1 MVASLLKIVST
12 GMQDERLQPPKGQ
25 PRLSSFLTVLV
36 KTGRYT
42 TNWVRIDFD
51 TAPDFGKTGIV
62 RLPTK
67 GEMIGRVMLVANMP
81 DISTRQIEAYYTRKP
96 RYLANSNYIMLELYK
111 NRNYVR
117 TTKFNYPTSGI
128 PITYPVGDLGI
139 ATFMGVQLDDLS
151 IGGLYSITSSL
162 PLTDTSTASF
172 SMTLTDKPFD
182 TEHIDILNKDTFLLG
197 GLEGDNGYFKYSY
210 NGLNWQNVDVNVQ
223 PFISFNRLQSL
234 PQSIRYN
241 GYKYAAAGTY
251 SKKSQSIYIYSTD
264 DIVSSQP
271 SNSGS
276 GKYIAY
282 NGSQYICT
290 GSWYE
295 DNGDWLGCISYSTD
309 GISWSPPVDPIDV
322 NTNGICK
329 SVAWVPSRNCWIAV
343 GRWIY
348 PSPIDPSN
356 YIIYMIAKSSDG
368 ITWIPQ
374 TTLAGNTLDSI
385 ANTIAVNGLTVVVG
399 GTFVTPYPSSIIYST
414 DGGNTWSY
422 PTGPGGPGNGE
433 TRAVAWTGYTWV
445 AAGMWIPA
453 GTIYGVSISVSS
465 DGITWPPATNPL
477 GALNGD
483 AYTIGLSPTEM
494 VIGGQWLIPI
504 PGSVDSTVATLSKA
518 SNIAQTYKFGPL
530 IRPTQILNDI
540 VNINGIAL
548 DPVSG
553 IYVLVGSWVDV
564 NGQILGSVSI
574 TTDITR
580 WPAPF
585 NPIDNTVT
593 SSQAFAATTALKTK
607 WVVVGYWRYGG
618 TTKGQSI
625 VYSDD
630 ITGTTW
636 NYPSSS
642 LTIMTCVP
650 IYGQA
655 EMLLWLGS
663 EVPAVGD
670 ILLTNDYF
678 PAGTYI
684 TNVNSIAGTVT
695 VTLSS
700 NCINP
705 SNPTF
710 TVISA
715 RTDIEGYATNVIND
729 SMLSICIVT
738 GSWTDGYLRFSNIG
752 SVDSFSSPLMIPGT
766 NSGTAYSV
774 SLTLDTNT
782 YIVAGLFTNSL
793 DNSPITLANITVT
806 YAPLQ
811 ITVNTFINPLD
822 TDLTKPQV
830 AKGVIYNSMYGLN
843 SMYVAVGQWTL
854 LNGTIATIA
863 RSTDGITWSKPI
875 NPPGVTSSAS
885 ITGLSVSWNGF
896 QFVAT
901 GVWGIGT
908 VSISLDGITWT
919 RPADPPESV
928 GGINTAKSVVWNQNT
943 YNWVMCGNWATP
955 LGTPIGNLA
964 TLEYGINFKTPV
976 NPEGAV
982 TGKAASIIWNPNT
995 SIWIAA
1001 TDSNISN
1008 IWTDITQTYRSQLST
1023 SSDGITW
1030 STPFMPRGVEYLYN
1044 LSQITVIENR
1054 TYIIGQILYLAQSIM
1069 FSPNGLDWTLSR
1081 FSGNMYGDGE
1091 GISWNGSIWVLVGR
1105 FTNSS
1110 WGSILRGPITT
1121 STDGITWTNPIV
1133 PDIPVTQAVQDIYDS
1148 DAAKKYGIE
1157 YRYYLFNIAWNG
1169 TMFLAVGYIQ
1179 IGIVTTY
1186 ITYTIGCVVTSS
1198 DGITWTVQT
1207 IPVLNTDPTYT
1218 TQEIISGKYV
1228 AWNGQIWVVVGN
1240 FGTYPGSITSSSDGI
1255 SWTDPVFPGHTIVS
1269 GEGTAVAWSGS
1280 IWVAIGYWS
1289 DVDGHQYYI
1298 TTSTDGITWTT
1309 AIDPGSGNI
1318 NSVDSIT
1325 WNGTMFIITG
1335 SGVVEP
1341 GIIITSLDGLTWSV
1355 SSNPN
1360 WLTSITSKRVLPY
1373 VKPQPFDLTINADS
1387 YPQENGYIMTWVR
1400 HPVYGTG
1407 TQYFANITSQNRLT
1421 FTFTATSRTQWLTF
1435 GTYYNSESVV
1445 DISLNLIQLGGA
1457 KNPSDTS
1464 LSRTFKTDLV
1474 GPHFGWVNGLGHS
1487 LIDTASITIGG
1498 NLVETIPGQLMEV
1511 LDEFQTPLEK
1521 VSEKNR
1527 QLCRSDNGFNQTTY
1541 GYSNVSQEVV
1551 THIPFWFS
1559 RGDPGCVLP
1568 IDALNVD
1575 EVRLTIN
1582 FKPLNSLY
1590 YTDSRTVTPAINVEG
1605 GGLWPML
1612 NSQFY
1617 YQDSSGVALP
1627 NLEPNRQKPLLNPVK
1642 PFPHLNMP
1650 NTLSLQDT
1658 YLLVEY
1664 IYLDKAEANRFR
1676 IADIQVPIVQHYT
1689 IDPVDTNANTYARIP
1704 LDIPNPTRDLFFFC
1718 QRYEAPSFNAHF
1730 LATRDLTTFNNPDP
1744 YALWWPDASGL
1755 DARYYG
1761 TLKPGFS
1768 KRRSEPIRWLALN
1781 YAETL
1786 NRYST
1791 ENVGIF
1797 RSMLPSLEQRKAPWL
1812 NKYIYNIPFGCQ
1824 NGLNPISTPLGEAN
1838 LDKVQRINLSLGF
1851 HGKTGDVTDTYAERF
1866 WVRVY
1871 AETYN
1876 IFRVYGGRGAMM
1888 FAY

>member
-1 MVASLLKIVST
+1 
-12 GMQDERLQPPKGQ
+12 MQDERLQPPKGQ

-36 KTGRYT
+36 KTGRYA

-51 TAPDFGKTGIV
+51 TAPDFGKSGII

-81 DISTRQIEAYYTRKP
+81 DISTRQIEAYYTRNPK
-96 RYLANSNYIMLELYK
+96 YLANSNYIMLELYK

-128 PITYPVGDLGI
+128 PNTYPVGDLGI
-139 ATFMGVQLDDLS
+139 AKFMGVQLDDLS

-197 GLEGDNGYFKYSY
+197 GLLGNNAYIKYSY
-210 NGLNWQNVDVNVQ
+210 NGLKWQDIDISVE
-223 PFISFNRLQSL
+223 PFTSL
-234 PQSIRYN
+234 NPMASYPKMIIYN
-241 GYKYAAAGTY
+241 GDQYAAVGNYTA
-251 SKKSQSIYIYSTD
+251 SSQSIYVYSPD
-264 DIVSSQP
+264 DIVLTQP
-271 SNSGS
+271 SGVGN
-276 GKYIAY
+276 YIAY
-282 NGSQYICT
+282 NGSQYISVGQWSDRVT
-290 GSWYE
+290 GYWF
-295 DNGDWLGCISYSTD
+295 GCILYSTD
-309 GISWSPPVDPIDV
+309 GISWSSPVDPIGV
-322 NTNGICK
+322 KPNGICR
-329 SVAWVPSRNCWIAV
+329 SVAWVPSRNSWIAV
-343 GRWIY
+343 GRWE
-348 PSPIDPSN
+348 SPLPPPNDT
-356 YIIYMIAKSSDG
+356 IYMIAKSSDG
-368 ITWIPQ
+368 ITWTPQ
-374 TTLAGNTLDSI
+374 STTAGNTFTSI
-385 ANTIAVNGLTVVVG
+385 ANTIAVNGLTVVIG
-399 GTFVTPYPSSIIYST
+399 GKFDEPYSSSLMYST
-414 DGGNTWSY
+414 DGGNTWSL
-422 PTGPGGPGNGE
+422 PTGPGGTEDGE
-433 TRAVAWTGYTWV
+433 TKAVAWTGYIWV
-445 AAGMWIPA
+445 AVGTWINV
-453 GTIYGVSISVSS
+453 GESHNTSISVSS
-465 DGITWPPATNPL
+465 DGIAWAPATNPL
-477 GALNGD
+477 GTTSGD
-483 AYTIGLSPTEM
+483 ANTIALSPTEM
-494 VIGGQWLIPI
+494 VIGGKWSLTIPA
-504 PGSVDSTVATLSKA
+504 GAKGTLSKA
-518 SNIAQTYKFGPL
+518 SNIAETYKFGPL

-540 VNINGIAL
+540 VNIKGIAL

-553 IYVLVGSWVDV
+553 RYLLLGSWVDV
-564 NGQILGSVSI
+564 NGDILGSISI

-580 WPAPF
+580 WGTPF
-585 NPIDNTVT
+585 NPIDNTIT
-593 SSQAFAATTALKTK
+593 SSQAFAATTADRDRDK

-618 TTKGQSI
+618 STKGQSI
-625 VYSDD
+625 IYSDD

-636 NYPSSS
+636 HYPSSS
-642 LTIMTCVP
+642 FTIMTCVP
-650 IYGQA
+650 IYGQNT
-655 EMLLWLGS
+655 MILTTGN
-663 EVPAVGD
+663 VPNVGD
-670 ILLTNDYF
+670 ILSTNSYF
-678 PAGTYI
+678 LSGTYI
-684 TNVNSIAGTVT
+684 THINSIAGTVT

-705 SNPTF
+705 SNPAS
-710 TVISA
+710 TVIEA
-715 RTDIEGYATNVIND
+715 RTDIEGYATNVITD
-729 SMLSICIVT
+729 GILGIIIVT
-738 GSWTDGYLRFSNIG
+738 GSWTNGSLRISD
-752 SVDSFSSPLMIPGT
+752 VDSISSFSPPLLIPGT
-766 NSGTAYSV
+766 ANGTSYSMIITFQQAG
-774 SLTLDTNT
+774 SST
-782 YIVAGLFTNSL
+782 YIVAGQFTNSQN
-793 DNSPITLANITVT
+793 NSPITLANITVIT
-806 YAPLQ
+806 FPSLQ
-811 ITVNTFINPLD
+811 IQVNIFMNPLNI
-822 TDLTKPQV
+822 DLTKGHV
-830 AKGVIYNSMYGLN
+830 AKGVAFNYNNTHSI
-843 SMYVAVGQWTL
+843 YVAVGQWRL
-854 LNGTIATIA
+854 LNGSISTIA
-863 RSTDGITWSKPI
+863 RSTDGITWETPI
-875 NPPGVTSSAS
+875 NPPGVTSSDS
-885 ITGLSVSWNGF
+885 ISGLSVSWNGF

-901 GVWGIGT
+901 GTWGIGT
-908 VSISLDGITWT
+908 ICISSDGINWAPPTD
-919 RPADPPESV
+919 PAESL
-928 GGINTAKSVVWNQNT
+928 GGVNTANNVVWDPNS
-943 YNWVMCGNWATP
+943 YNWVICGNWISSLETD
-955 LGTPIGNLA
+955 IGNVA
-964 TLEYGINFKTPV
+964 TLDYSIKFSRPV
-976 NPEGAV
+976 NPQGAV
-982 TGKAASIIWNPNT
+982 TGKAASIAWNSNT
-995 SIWIAA
+995 STWIAA
-1001 TDSNISN
+1001 TNMDSLDR
-1008 IWTDITQTYRSQLST
+1008 WTDITASYSGQLST
-1023 SSDGITW
+1023 SSDGLIWT
-1030 STPFMPRGVEYLYN
+1030 TPFMPVGIQYINN

-1054 TYIIGQILYLAQSIM
+1054 TYILGSAAGLRQSTL

-1081 FSGNMYGDGE
+1081 FSGNMYGYGE
-1091 GISWNGSIWVLVGR
+1091 GISWNGSIWVLVGS

-1110 WGSILRGPITT
+1110 WGSIIIGPITT

-1148 DAAKKYGIE
+1148 DAAKSYGLE
-1157 YRYYLFNIAWNG
+1157 YIYNLYSIAWNG
-1169 TMFLAVGYIQ
+1169 RIFVAVGYIQ
-1179 IGIVTTY
+1179 IGIVGTY
-1186 ITYTIGCVVTSS
+1186 IRYTIGCVVTSS

-1207 IPVLNTDPTYT
+1207 IPVLNNDTTYS
-1218 TQEIISGKYV
+1218 TQSISGTYV

-1255 SWTDPVFPGHTIVS
+1255 SWTNPVHPGHTIVS
-1269 GEGTAVAWSGS
+1269 GAGTAVAWSGS

-1289 DVDGHQYYI
+1289 DVDGHIYYI

-1318 NSVDSIT
+1318 MKDSVDSIT

-1335 SGVVEP
+1335 SGGPVEP

-1360 WLTSITSKRVLPY
+1360 LLRCITSKRVLPY

-1464 LSRTFKTDLV
+1464 LSTTFKTDLV

-1498 NLVETIPGQLMEV
+1498 NLVETIPGQLMEI

-1617 YQDSSGVALP
+1617 YQDSSGVVLP
-1627 NLEPNRQKPLLNPVK
+1627 NLEPSRQKPLLNPVK
-1642 PFPHLNMP
+1642 AFPHLNMP

-1704 LDIPNPTRDLFFFC
+1704 LDIPNPTRDIFFFC